1 MISLQIINKVLQ
13 TQDFSL
19 VADNSLTAEN
29 FVGYEQEFEF
39 IKNHYDTYGKVPDK
53 ATFLDK
59 FQDFSLVEVN
69 ESDAYLMETLHE
81 EMTYYKSV
89 AVVQKVADLLKV
101 NANDAVEYLRSEL
114 PNLEGI
120 GYQQAIGTDIIKHA
134 DIRLQAYNEKRN
146 ADTPW
151 YITSGFE
158 ELDSII
164 NGWAKGE
171 EFVVFFARTGQGKSW
186 VLVKTMTHAWQIG
199 NRVGYISP
207 EMSATKIGYRFD
219 TVFKNFS
226 NRNLLWGKDEP
237 EYKNYIKALSQ
248 NEIPFIVATP
258 RDFQN
263 KITVSKL
270 RKFCMTNKLDILGI
284 DGIVYLSDERYK
296 RGDNKTT
303 SLTNISEDLMALSNE
318 LGIPILVVVQSNRSG
333 AKDKDTEGTPE
344 LESIRDSDG
353 IAQNATK
360 VIALRQTGD
369 GLEFGI
375 KKHRDGENGGKVIYN
390 WNIDIGEFTY
400 VPSSM
405 DNIKKRRRETKAAEI
420 SNTFADGTDVF

>member
-1 MISLQIINKVLQ
+1 MISLQIINKILQ

-69 ESDAYLMETLHE
+69 ESDAYLLETLHE

-114 PNLEGI
+114 PNLEGT
-120 GYQQAIGTDIIKHA
+120 GYQQAIGTDIIKQA
-134 DIRLQAYNEKRN
+134 DIRLQAYNEKHN

-219 TVFKNFS
+219 TIFKNFS

-237 EYKNYIKALSQ
+237 EYENYIEALSQ

-400 VPSSM
+400 VPSST
-405 DNIKKRRRETKAAEI
+405 DNIKKKHRETKAAEI